1 MRHRELSLRV
11 SELGLGL
18 RESSRIKTLYI
29 VRGNWASG
37 QPGNRALGFH
47 FLDLKL
53 HFLFFFVLNLSGP
66 MVFEL

>member
-1 MRHRELSLRV
+1 M

-37 QPGNRALGFH
+37 QSGIRFSI
-47 FLDLKL
+47 FRLKT
-53 HFLFFFVLNLSGP
+53 P
-66 MVFEL
+66 KKKICFEA